1 MKRLFERSDLCL
13 LNYYLGIEVKQDS
26 FAISLSQSGML
37 WRYWRSSAGLSES
50 NPCQVPMEPRL
61 KLSKVI
67 DNPPVDA
74 TLYHSVIGS
83 LRYLVNTWPDL
94 SYTVS
99 VVSRYMEAPTTT
111 HIAAVKQI
119 LRYVRGTINHGCCYE
134 KKTKVGKKLIG
145 YNDSDLVGDV
155 DDRESTTGIIYFLDR
170 RPVTWIL

>member
-1 MKRLFERSDLCL
+1 
-13 LNYYLGIEVKQDS
+13 
-26 FAISLSQSGML
+26 
-37 WRYWRSSAGLSES
+37 
-50 NPCQVPMEPRL
+50 
-61 KLSKVI
+61 
-67 DNPPVDA
+67 
-74 TLYHSVIGS
+74 
-83 LRYLVNTWPDL
+83 
-94 SYTVS
+94 
-99 VVSRYMEAPTTT
+99 MEAPTTT